1 MRMLMFIIMSTLL
14 SLQAA
19 SAAPWTATGLEVGS
33 PRSLRVVIE
42 DLSQTTTE
50 HGLTEKILKDKI
62 ELRLRR
68 NGIAPTDSRA
78 SDCLIYLNLGTTR
91 NGYSFTLEFCR
102 SVSYRVAG
110 QEYTI
115 SAPVWIKNGFG
126 VCTDRRQFR
135 RVVVD
140 TILDRVDTF
149 TNQFLKV
156 NTR

>member
-1 MRMLMFIIMSTLL
+1 MRIPMFIIMLTLL

-19 SAAPWTATGLEVGS
+19 SAAPRNGTGLEAAS
-33 PRSLRVVIE
+33 RPSLRVVIE

-50 HGLTEKILKDKI
+50 LGLTEKILKDKI
-62 ELRLRR
+62 EMRLRR

-78 SDCLIYLNLGTTR
+78 SDYFLYLNLGTTL

-102 SVSYRVAG
+102 SVIYRVAG

-115 SAPVWIKNGFG
+115 YAPVWIKNGFG
-126 VCTDRRQFR
+126 VDTDRRGMR
-135 RVVVD
+135 SVIVD

-149 TNQFLKV
+149 SNQFLKV